1 MAQLDDLLLKFREE
15 TDGFISTDIV
25 GIADGIS
32 IGGGSIVP
40 NFDSTAASAE
50 FATVTQSILRALRT
64 LGNDNLEDVLVT
76 TDNAYILLRILQNNK
91 FYHGLAISKTKGNLG
106 RARLIMKNY
115 DPLLSNAIPK

>member
-1 MAQLDDLLLKFREE
+1 MAQLDELLLKFREE
-15 TDGFISTDIV
+15 TDGFVSTDIV

-50 FATVTQSILRALRT
+50 FATVAQSILRALKT

-76 TDNAYILLRILQNNK
+76 TDNAYILVRILQNNR
-91 FYHGLAISKTKGNLG
+91 FYHGLAISKAKGNLG